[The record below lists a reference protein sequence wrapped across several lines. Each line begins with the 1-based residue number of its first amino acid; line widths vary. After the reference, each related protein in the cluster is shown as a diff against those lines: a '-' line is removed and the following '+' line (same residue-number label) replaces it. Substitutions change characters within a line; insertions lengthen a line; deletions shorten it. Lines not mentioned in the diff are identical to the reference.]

1 MVQPAVRCRRGR
13 ASMSPRSHVA
23 IIALAVSA
31 LVSLA
36 AADVGLAATLRG
48 AGTTTHHGHL
58 RSNATAHAATNHA
71 ATNHAA
77 PRKHLLRFRP
87 EQEPGAVEQR
97 RNAPPAT
104 ASPLS
109 SPSNGA
115 ADSPACVPAGL
126 C

>member
-1 MVQPAVRCRRGR
+1 
-13 ASMSPRSHVA
+13 MSPRSHVA

-31 LVSLA
+31 LVGLA
-36 AADVGLAATLRG
+36 AADVGLATTLRG

-58 RSNATAHAATNHA
+58 RSNATAHAATNHGATNHA
-71 ATNHAA
+71 ATNHGA